1 MMICTQLCFDQCNP
15 TILKMDFH
23 LPPNSKGIPQPKK
36 PKKPPT
42 QEKRM
47 RKKEAKRR
55 AKYLKRG
62 RDAKKHKEPPTQE
75 ELKWKQDAKRRAKYL
90 KRGRDA
96 KRQQQTRVM
105 REPPRRG
112 ITRTMASLIPRYGY
126 SNDDESCRFPST
138 TYEIITCLH
147 HSDEI
152 MKYLPWWVSYN
163 SEIILELQLM
173 KQNSYVSPFGYV
185 LDQEVNTH
193 EIIAAAVSKNG
204 MELKFIPGSK
214 QLQCH
219 VMDAVKQNGLAL
231 QFALPDYKDDRV
243 LVMMAIEQN
252 PGSFEY
258 ASENLRGDF
267 YIIKSA
273 LKGDGLQLKHI
284 PLVKQSLIMA
294 LLAVQ
299 QNGLALKFA
308 SCDYRDH
315 LRTVRRAVQQ
325 NGLALQVASDKCKND
340 LITVVL
346 AVQQNGLALQ
356 FASDEL
362 QTHPDIL
369 VSCRCNERMC

>member
-1 MMICTQLCFDQCNP
+1 
-15 TILKMDFH
+15 
-23 LPPNSKGIPQPKK
+23 
-36 PKKPPT
+36 
-42 QEKRM
+42 M

-62 RDAKKHKEPPTQE
+62 RDAK
-75 ELKWKQDAKRRAKYL
+75 
-90 KRGRDA
+90 
-96 KRQQQTRVM
+96 RQQQTAVM

-112 ITRTMASLIPRYGY
+112 ITKTMASLIPRYGY
-126 SNDDESCRFPST
+126 SKDDESCRFPST
-138 TYEIITCLH
+138 TSEIIACLH

-173 KQNSYVSPFGYV
+173 KQNSYVSPLLRYV
-185 LDQEVNTH
+185 LDQEVYTH

-204 MELKFIPGSK
+204 MELEFIPGSMK
-214 QLQCH
+214 FQCH
-219 VMDAVKQNGLAL
+219 VMDAIQQNGLAL
-231 QFALPDYKDDRV
+231 KFAPLDYKDDPV
-243 LVMMAIEQN
+243 IVMMAIEQN

-284 PLVKQSLIMA
+284 PLVKQSLTMV

-315 LRTVRRAVQQ
+315 LRTVERAVQQ
-325 NGLALQVASDKCKND
+325 NGIALQFASDKCKNHFS
-340 LITVVL
+340 TVKL

-369 VSCRCNERMC
+369 GIM